1 MFMIDRAGLV
11 GSDGET
17 HQGIYDYSYM
27 NIIPGMTVM
36 APKNRLELMDM
47 MEFAN
52 NFDGPVAI
60 RYPRGA
66 VSDIFSEYKNEVYY
80 GKAEHIYDGEGTA
93 IMTIGSSIEEGAK
106 VYEKLKERG
115 ENPTLINARFEN
127 PVDKELIA
135 QLAKNHDKLLTIE
148 ENIGAGGFGMNV
160 LRIVNENRLD
170 IKVINASLPDEYIQ
184 HGSVTKLKE
193 AYGFT
198 PDAII
203 EKLDSY

>member
-1 MFMIDRAGLV
+1 
-11 GSDGET
+11 
-17 HQGIYDYSYM
+17 
-27 NIIPGMTVM
+27 M

-52 NFDGPVAI
+52 NFDGPVSI

-135 QLAKNHDKLLTIE
+135 QLAKNHDKLLTRE
-148 ENIGAGGFGMNV
+148 YRRRRFW
-160 LRIVNENRLD
+160 NEC
-170 IKVINASLPDEYIQ
+170 S
-184 HGSVTKLKE
+184 
-193 AYGFT
+193 AYR
-198 PDAII
+198 
-203 EKLDSY
+203 K